1 MKRLLVLAL
10 VLGVV
15 LMVTVPKAHADD
27 SADLFKSKCQM
38 CHGADGKGSP
48 TGLKM
53 GVHDWHGADVQKM
66 TDQQIIDTI
75 TNGKAKMPAYKDKLS
90 ADQIKGLAAYV
101 KALGKK

>member
-10 VLGVV
+10 ALGVV

-38 CHGADGKGSP
+38 CHGADGKGTP
-48 TGLKM
+48 TGTKM
-53 GVHDWHGADVQKM
+53 GAHDFHSADVQKM
-66 TDQQIIDTI
+66 TDAQLEETI
-75 TNGKAKMPAYKDKLS
+75 SKGKNKMPAYAGKLT
-90 ADQIKGLAAYV
+90 ADQIKGLVAYV